1 MALYSLNGALP
12 APIPARVRLSNGLT
26 RTGPSTYTSEEI
38 SEWGYIGPIDEPAY
52 DPSIEAIF
60 WSEADAAYLVRQLV
74 AEEIEANRL
83 QELRSQSNYL
93 VFWDALMASTVY
105 GAIREQSFVS
115 LPVNTLATEFI
126 ALLGDAKA
134 GRPNETAI
142 QASMDAILATGTF
155 TTAQLTEL
163 QTALVAGHLE
173 GIYTLV

>member
-1 MALYSLNGALP
+1 MDLYSLNGALP
-12 APIPARVRLSNGLT
+12 APLPARVRLSNGLT
-26 RTGPSTYTSEEI
+26 RTGSSTYTSEEI
-38 SEWGYIGPIDEPAY
+38 SEWGYIGPIDEPVY

-83 QELRSQSNYL
+83 QELRSQANYL

-142 QASMDAILATGTF
+142 QASMDAILLNGTF
-155 TTAQLTEL
+155 TNDQLTEL
-163 QTALVAGHLE
+163 AGALETSKLDSL
-173 GIYTLV
+173 YTLV